1 MNIEKKIKGQL
12 DNFSKKLVL
21 LRESQK
27 NRDGTTW
34 TQRDVALK
42 LNLSYQSYQAYER
55 GKAYP
60 TLENF
65 LKLAEIFG
73 VSLDYLIAD

>member
-1 MNIEKKIKGQL
+1 MNIDRKIKKQL
-12 DNFSKKLVL
+12 ENFSKKLVL
-21 LRESQK
+21 LRESMQ

-34 TQRDVALK
+34 TQRDVALR

-65 LKLAEIFG
+65 LRLAEIFG
-73 VSLDYLIAD
+73 VSLDYLIED

>member
-1 MNIEKKIKGQL
+1 MNTEKKVKKQL

-21 LRESQK
+21 LRESK
-27 NRDGTTW
+27 INRDGTTW

-73 VSLDYLIAD
+73 VSLDYLISD

>member
-1 MNIEKKIKGQL
+1 MIIEKKIKKQL